1 LEAIKQMP
9 TCAKFLQDMC
19 TFKRK
24 SKDYKSQKV
33 FLSEEVN
40 SILKFDTPSKLE
52 DPCVSTTSYS
62 IDNHKIERALLD
74 LGCSVDLIPYSV
86 YLELKLGELK
96 PSNCTLQFA
105 DRLVRTLRGQIDA
118 VLIQINKGLCHVDFI
133 VLDIDPNHASKQIP
147 VILGDLFLIIA
158 NAAINYRLRVMDVSV
173 MNMRV
178 KIDIFKDSF
187 QHVLEDKAKCFF
199 VNVGLMK

>member
-1 LEAIKQMP
+1 MKKIILLIRDKDEFLSLCPVSSICYCYYKQRILPLGLTEKKKQKTTRENEREISDVIQREKRHKRGEIKNRERPLLYSKSKVKRPHTREDTLNTFKQVKVNFSLLEAIKQIP

-74 LGCSVDLIPYSV
+74 
-86 YLELKLGELK
+86 
-96 PSNCTLQFA
+96 
-105 DRLVRTLRGQIDA
+105 
-118 VLIQINKGLCHVDFI
+118 
-133 VLDIDPNHASKQIP
+133 
-147 VILGDLFLIIA
+147 
-158 NAAINYRLRVMDVSV
+158 
-173 MNMRV
+173 
-178 KIDIFKDSF
+178 
-187 QHVLEDKAKCFF
+187 
-199 VNVGLMK
+199 